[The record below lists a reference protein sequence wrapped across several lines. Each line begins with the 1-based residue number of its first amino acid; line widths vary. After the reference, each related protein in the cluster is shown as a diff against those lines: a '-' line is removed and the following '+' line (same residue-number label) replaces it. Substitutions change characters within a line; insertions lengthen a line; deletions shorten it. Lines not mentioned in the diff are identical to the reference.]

1 MEEKEER
8 GEGRGGEG
16 ERLTIPP
23 PVHHGK
29 FVSDARVVVWVNG
42 LENHLVALLLLLST
56 LLMRGRDGGY
66 IYILYIC
73 LHATSRA
80 ATITGGG
87 YIYLVAAPVSY

>member
-8 GEGRGGEG
+8 GEGRRGEG

-42 LENHLVALLLLLST
+42 LESHLVALLLLLST
-56 LLMRGRDGGY
+56 LLMRGRDGGIY
-66 IYILYIC
+66 IY
-73 LHATSRA
+73 
-80 ATITGGG
+80 
-87 YIYLVAAPVSY
+87 YIYVCMQHLVPQR